1 MYLCFCYLPQ
11 IIRNMKHLIT
21 ALAATAIMTACTNGQ
36 KILVLYYSQT
46 GTTKS
51 VAESFSTQ
59 LGAEYLF
66 NVANG
71 TTIYVTVTD
80 GQAEFTQ
87 VVR

>member
-1 MYLCFCYLPQ
+1 MKR
-11 IIRNMKHLIT
+11 IIIALM
-21 ALAATAIMTACTNGQ
+21 ALAVMASCSNEK

-51 VAESFSTQ
+51 VAESFSAQ
-59 LGAEYLF
+59 LGTEYLF

-71 TTIYVTVTD
+71 TTIYVTVAD